1 MSSGHCLCGG
11 VKVEVSGDPVAVVL
25 CHCLDCRKTSGST
38 HGLNWVVPGDLVQ
51 LKGPSKTFTKL
62 SKAGNPVTNTFC
74 PTCGTTMFR
83 YGPAAPGIKF
93 VKAGIFDDPELLATI
108 KPQGEIFVSR
118 RPVWMSSIE
127 GASQKKEMVE

>member
-11 VKVEVSGDPVAVVL
+11 VKVEVSGDPVAV
-25 CHCLDCRKTSGST
+25 
-38 HGLNWVVPGDLVQ
+38 
-51 LKGPSKTFTKL
+51 GPSKTFTKL

-74 PTCGTTMFR
+74 PTCGTTVFR
-83 YGPAAPGIKF
+83 DGPAAPGIKF

-118 RPVWMSSIE
+118 RPVWMSPIE
-127 GASQKKEMVE
+127 GASQKKEMME